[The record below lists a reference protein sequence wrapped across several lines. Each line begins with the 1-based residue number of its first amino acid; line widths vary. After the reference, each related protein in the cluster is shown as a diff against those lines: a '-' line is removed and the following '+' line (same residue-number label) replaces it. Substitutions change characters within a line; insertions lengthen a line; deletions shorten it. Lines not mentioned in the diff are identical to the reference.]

1 VRGRADNPLTRVI
14 DRLKKEFSE
23 YETAYSDPLMD
34 FQITGLDRL
43 LSSEG
48 KVGPILSGLE
58 KENNLLRGELGTLE
72 KQLSNTVSIC
82 EQILQENA
90 ELKAVVRGK
99 NEDIAKII
107 ETVALNQTEQAEAAE
122 EKNRLLAQENSMLLQ
137 HLEEARNDSA
147 RQAQRDAQLELQ
159 QAALARKTDEA
170 RKQLADSLARERE
183 LARKVALLEQSL
195 YQTTEEAQQ
204 LQQTRQTLT
213 FENNEL
219 RNQLQI
225 AQGRS
230 EAAGS
235 QQLRRQLENE
245 YEPILEEHKMLKK
258 ERTQLLREAER
269 LKLEKEQLED
279 TLAQQQQLA
288 NKLNGDLDLTAQLLA
303 DQKTRAA
310 TLAHSLAR
318 AEAKLNELKDE
329 ANRLRAERETA
340 GTYAV
345 TREKRLLQ
353 EIDELRRT
361 LEEKQAEVEARM
373 REIRASMQSLIDS
386 KDNELRKLREENL
399 ELQRILERR

>member
-1 VRGRADNPLTRVI
+1 
-14 DRLKKEFSE
+14 
-23 YETAYSDPLMD
+23 
-34 FQITGLDRL
+34 
-43 LSSEG
+43 
-48 KVGPILSGLE
+48 
-58 KENNLLRGELGTLE
+58 
-72 KQLSNTVSIC
+72 
-82 EQILQENA
+82 
-90 ELKAVVRGK
+90 
-99 NEDIAKII
+99 
-107 ETVALNQTEQAEAAE
+107 
-122 EKNRLLAQENSMLLQ
+122 MLLQ

-147 RQAQRDAQLELQ
+147 RQAQRDAQLESQ
-159 QAALARKTDEA
+159 QAALARKTEEA
-170 RKQLADSLARERE
+170 KKQLADSLGRERE

-258 ERTQLLREAER
+258 ERTQLLREAES
-269 LKLEKEQLED
+269 LKLQKEQLED
-279 TLAQQQQLA
+279 GLAQQQQLV
-288 NKLNGDLDLTAQLLA
+288 NKLTADLDLTAQLLA

-310 TLAHSLAR
+310 TLANSLAR
-318 AEAKLNELKDE
+318 TEAKLNDLKE
-329 ANRLRAERETA
+329 EVNRLRAEKETA
-340 GTYAV
+340 GTYAIS
-345 TREKRLLQ
+345 REKRLLQ

-361 LEEKQAEVEARM
+361 LEEKQGEVEARM
-373 REIRASMQSLIDS
+373 REIRGSMQSLIDS